1 MATTTTNGSSG
12 AGVGSLSWGNAREIV
27 MIGLILIGGWWGLVY
42 SPINEKFQNFKEAD
56 AQINAKFEAFQAEE
70 RKKAGDFVTRRDFS
84 ADRKEIETKIEFN
97 SLRITRIRDS
107 TISSKEFK
115 LYSEP
120 VERRVS
126 LMEQNF
132 MSRDAFKLWEDKNT
146 QINQLLTE
154 RINALSARLNEIER
168 RQSMGRTPALPL
180 PTERATP

>member
-1 MATTTTNGSSG
+1 MAVKAEETNNGP
-12 AGVGSLSWGNAREIV
+12 GVGSLSWGNAREIV

-56 AQINAKFEAFQAEE
+56 ALINAKFEAFQAEE
-70 RKKAGDFVTRRDFS
+70 RKKASEFVSRRDFG

-97 SLRITRIRDS
+97 SMRITRIRDS

-115 LYSEP
+115 LYADP
-120 VERRVS
+120 VERRLS

-154 RINALSARLNEIER
+154 RINALSTRINELER
-168 RQSMGRTPALPL
+168 RQSLGRTPSLPL
-180 PTERATP
+180 PVERASP